1 MITVSV
7 LLVFNSNTSF
17 AFWGDGG
24 AGWAQIPYLVKIL
37 AENIKRY
44 QQLKMAIDTAKH
56 GNDYIKLINAG
67 LENSIGLLNSL
78 PIKDEE
84 ILGEIKNFQ
93 KAFNTIQEVY
103 GAIPK
108 SDEAALQ
115 MLHDQTVAESIKM
128 ATRTKEYAE
137 KQEENATKISIQ
149 SRSASPKGAARM
161 SAETNAKILHTL
173 NQILRINGQILKLQ
187 GENLAMLNKDGKDSV
202 GHFNKINGDI
212 RKSFKSFDGSFSLPK
227 F

>member
-1 MITVSV
+1 M
-7 LLVFNSNTSF
+7 
-17 AFWGDGG
+17 
-24 AGWAQIPYLVKIL
+24 
-37 AENIKRY
+37 
-44 QQLKMAIDTAKH
+44 MIDTAR
-56 GNDYIKLINAG
+56 NSDEYIRLINSG

-78 PIKDEE
+78 PIKDEK

-93 KAFNTIQEVY
+93 LAFNTIQEVY

-108 SDEAALQ
+108 SNEAALQ

-128 ATRTKEYAE
+128 ATKIKEYAIE
-137 KQEENATKISIQ
+137 QEENATKISIQ

-161 SAETNAKILHTL
+161 NAETNAKILHTL

-187 GENLAMLNKDGKDSV
+187 GENLAMVNKSGKDSV
-202 GHFNKINGDI
+202 GHFNKINSDI
-212 RKSFKSFDGSFSLPK
+212 RKSFKSFDGEFDLPK

>member
-1 MITVSV
+1 M
-7 LLVFNSNTSF
+7 
-17 AFWGDGG
+17 
-24 AGWAQIPYLVKIL
+24 
-37 AENIKRY
+37 
-44 QQLKMAIDTAKH
+44 MIDTAR
-56 GNDYIKLINAG
+56 NSDEYIRLINSG

-78 PIKDEE
+78 PIKDEK

-93 KAFNTIQEVY
+93 VAFNTIQEVY

-108 SDEAALQ
+108 SNEAALQ

-128 ATRTKEYAE
+128 ATKIKEYAIE
-137 KQEENATKISIQ
+137 QEENATKISIQ

-161 SAETNAKILHTL
+161 NAETNAKILHTL

-187 GENLAMLNKDGKDSV
+187 GENLAMVNKNGKDSV
-202 GHFNKINGDI
+202 AHFNKINSDI
-212 RKSFKSFDGSFSLPK
+212 RKSFKSFDGEFDLPK